1 MYEGI
6 RRERQLRIQSLSRP
20 EATNTL
26 SSQSRT
32 IALFAIFL
40 FALAGLISGFS
51 VGAFV
56 RPNLALPALNSN
68 QSVPRSITGQ
78 SQTTT
83 HTPPTPRFVKLGWP
97 VIPNYSPIEMA
108 DGSTTYTL
116 IAYAVDQSIDPG
128 HGNPVHASGI
138 TFKLWLVERIPTGI
152 TFMLARQDLQKV
164 GTIQNPLTGTV
175 QDQPYQEI
183 PGLNFDTGIQQT
195 HPSNAKGKMTWKYQ
209 VSSSVAP
216 GDYDLV
222 VLSDWDGK
230 YYNWSWA
237 NIEIKK

>member
-1 MYEGI
+1 M
-6 RRERQLRIQSLSRP
+6 
-20 EATNTL
+20 A
-26 SSQSRT
+26 
-32 IALFAIFL
+32 
-40 FALAGLISGFS
+40 
-51 VGAFV
+51 
-56 RPNLALPALNSN
+56 
-68 QSVPRSITGQ
+68 
-78 SQTTT
+78 
-83 HTPPTPRFVKLGWP
+83 
-97 VIPNYSPIEMA
+97 NYNPIEMA
-108 DGSTTYTL
+108 DGSTTYTV

-164 GTIQNPLTGTV
+164 STIQNPLTGIV

-183 PGLNFDTGIQQT
+183 PGLNFDTGILQT
-195 HPSNAKGKMTWKYQ
+195 HSSNTKGKVIWKYQ
-209 VSSSVAP
+209 LSSSVAS

>member
-1 MYEGI
+1 M
-6 RRERQLRIQSLSRP
+6 
-20 EATNTL
+20 A
-26 SSQSRT
+26 
-32 IALFAIFL
+32 
-40 FALAGLISGFS
+40 
-51 VGAFV
+51 
-56 RPNLALPALNSN
+56 
-68 QSVPRSITGQ
+68 
-78 SQTTT
+78 
-83 HTPPTPRFVKLGWP
+83 
-97 VIPNYSPIEMA
+97 NYSPIEMA
-108 DGSTTYTL
+108 DGSTTYTV

-152 TFMLARQDLQKV
+152 TFLLARQDLQKV

-183 PGLNFDTGIQQT
+183 PGLNFDTGILQT
-195 HPSNAKGKMTWKYQ
+195 HPSNTKGKVIWKYQ
-209 VSSSVAP
+209 LSSSVAS